1 MRKIA
6 VPANR
11 YTPLKESWMKIFTP
25 VVEHLK
31 LQIRFNLKTRHVEL
45 RVSDILLSQLHVDG
59 VEFEQEQLCDLA
71 YVHFHLSSDL
81 SSCLF

>member
-1 MRKIA
+1 MNDQASECFKTYIFLLQEGSTEVRKIP

-25 VVEHLK
+25 IVEHLK

-45 RVSDILLSQLHVDG
+45 RVSSVLAPVILAI
-59 VEFEQEQLCDLA
+59 CR
-71 YVHFHLSSDL
+71 
-81 SSCLF
+81 